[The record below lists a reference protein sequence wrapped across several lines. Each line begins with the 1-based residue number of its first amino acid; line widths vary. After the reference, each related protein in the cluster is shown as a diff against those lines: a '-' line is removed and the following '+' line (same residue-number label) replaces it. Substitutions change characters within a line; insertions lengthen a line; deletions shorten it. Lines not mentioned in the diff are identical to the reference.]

1 MGQEIASSQFS
12 ERDFQIFRQRVGN
25 ETRLLEQW
33 WHQDR
38 FDQSDAHIGGYEIEA
53 WLVDSQGFPVPRNK
67 ELIDRSGALL
77 LFPELSRFNIE
88 LNSEPR
94 ALEGGVLDHMR
105 LELEETWTR
114 AGALARI
121 MDCHLMM
128 IGTLP
133 TVQEHQLT
141 LDNMSDMQRYRAL
154 NQQVLRMREGRP
166 LELDIQ
172 GQTDHLHASHRDV
185 MLESAT
191 TSFQIHL
198 QVPARKVARY
208 YNVSLALSASM
219 VAVSANSPWLFG
231 HQLWDETRIP
241 LFEQSVAVP
250 VSESCAH
257 GDLSRVGFGSGYA
270 EGDLLACFAENEACF
285 PPLLPIEVDKYA
297 ASLGHLRL
305 HNGTIWRW
313 NRPLVG
319 FSENGDP
326 NMRIEHRVMSA
337 GPSVVDTIA
346 NAAFFYGAATALGE
360 TGRDPA
366 EDLSFS
372 LVRDNFYAGA
382 RFGLDAQVTWLNGKS
397 VLMRDLVLDE
407 LLPMAERGLQILGV
421 EMGSAKHYLDII
433 RGRVSSGMNGAQWQ
447 KACAQA
453 CDLDMAS
460 LTLAYLKWQDS
471 GRPVHEWEVRQV

>member
-12 ERDFQIFRQRVGN
+12 ERDFQIFRQRLAN

-33 WHQDR
+33 WRQER
-38 FDQSDAHIGGYEIEA
+38 FDQSPSPIGGYEIEA
-53 WLVDSQGFPVPRNK
+53 WLVDSKGFPVARNK
-67 ELIDRSGALL
+67 ELIDKAGDLL

-94 ALEGGVLDHMR
+94 VLQGDVLDHMAR
-105 LELEETWTR
+105 ELENTWGQSR
-114 AGALARI
+114 VLARG

-141 LDNMSDMQRYRAL
+141 LDNISDMQRYRAL

-172 GQTDHLHASHRDV
+172 GEKDHLRASHRDV

-198 QVPARKVARY
+198 QVPASKVARY
-208 YNVSLALSASM
+208 YNVSLVLSAPM

-257 GDLSRVGFGSGYA
+257 GELSRVGFGSGYA
-270 EGDLLACFAENEACF
+270 GEDLLSCFSENENCF
-285 PPLLPIEVDKYA
+285 PALLPIEVDKYPS
-297 ASLGHLRL
+297 SLGHLRL

-326 NMRIEHRVMSA
+326 HMRIEHRVMSA
-337 GPSVVDTIA
+337 GPSVADTIA
-346 NAAFFYGAATALGE
+346 NAAFYYGTATALAE
-360 TGRDPA
+360 AGRDPA

-372 LVRDNFYAGA
+372 LARDNFYAA
-382 RFGLDAQVTWLNGKS
+382 AKFGLGAQLTWLDGQS
-397 VLMRDLVLDE
+397 VAVRDLILDE
-407 LLPMAERGLQILGV
+407 LLPQAERGLQMLGV
-421 EMGSAKHYLDII
+421 APASAKRHLDVI
-433 RGRVSSGMNGAQWQ
+433 RGRVTSSMNGAAWQ
-447 KACAQA
+447 KACVEA

-471 GRPVHEWEVRQV
+471 GRPVHEWDVKRP